1 MRSLTPAPIA
11 RDAAVAKGITI
22 NALAIIVRVPRIGL
36 TDAYARDVIGGPGAF
51 VEVAEGRPEFVN
63 ALRRKLIR
71 EIASAPPALPG

>member
-1 MRSLTPAPIA
+1 M
-11 RDAAVAKGITI
+11 AKGITI
-22 NALAIIVRVPRIGL
+22 NALAIIVRAARIGL

-71 EIASAPPALPG
+71 EIASAPPVLPA